1 MVSYAT
7 AFSSLGPPFPSPVR
21 KVGAPLAAIIAL
33 GTLVGLILSLLTAV
47 DPGGTVLGFALSSL
61 AMAGVLLCYL
71 WLDRWEPEPPR
82 LLVMAFLWGASVAVV
97 LSVAFEHVIEQTFGL
112 GGEKPSFVTVAIGAP
127 VIEEAAKGAFL
138 LLMMT
143 GRRRSELN
151 TMTDCLVY
159 AGFTAVGFSWLENI
173 FYIASGETM
182 AGSLA
187 IAGMRLVLGPFAH
200 PLFTAMIGIGV
211 YFALQ
216 ERSLIAKVGFLFL
229 GYLAAV
235 VMHGLWN
242 GSALLGAGTYLGVY
256 VLWMMPVFAFA
267 ITLAVVSRRRER
279 HIIAAKLPGLVAH
292 GLVTA
297 SEATW
302 LGSLQSR
309 KAAVDSAHRFG
320 GRHAAS
326 GVKRFV
332 IAVVELAYVRD
343 RIDRGFGD
351 ERVFR
356 LQNEEAH
363 RVVAARVNAG
373 PVLHMLNGYRFP
385 VP

>member
-1 MVSYAT
+1 MYHAT
-7 AFSSLGPPFPSPVR
+7 AFSSLGPPLPAPVR
-21 KVGAPLAAIIAL
+21 KVGAPLAAIIGL

-61 AMAGVLLCYL
+61 AMTCVLLCYL

-82 LLVMAFLWGASVAVV
+82 LLVLAFLWGASVAVV
-97 LSVAFEHVIEQTFGL
+97 LSVAFEHVIEQSFGL

-143 GRRRSELN
+143 GRRRAELN
-151 TMTDCLVY
+151 TMTDCLIY

-173 FYIASGETM
+173 FYIASGETV

-200 PLFTAMIGIGV
+200 PLFTTMIGIGV

-216 ERSLIAKVGFLFL
+216 QRSLLAKAGFLLL

-242 GSALLGAGTYLGVY
+242 GSALLGASTYLGVY
-256 VLWMMPVFAFA
+256 VLWMMPIFGLA

-279 HIIAAKLPGLVAH
+279 HIIASKLPGLVAH
-292 GLVTA
+292 GLVTPP
-297 SEATW
+297 EATW

-309 KAAVDSAHRFG
+309 KTAVSNARRFG
-320 GRHAAS
+320 GRRAAWS
-326 GVKRFV
+326 VKRFTM
-332 IAVVELAYVRD
+332 AVVELAYVRD

-351 ERVFR
+351 NRVFA

-363 RVVAARVNAG
+363 RLVAARADAG
-373 PVLHMLNGYRFP
+373 PALHLLNGYRFP
-385 VP
+385 VR

>member
-7 AFSSLGPPFPSPVR
+7 GVNSLGPPLPAPVR

-61 AMAGVLLCYL
+61 AMTCVLLCYL

-97 LSVAFEHVIEQTFGL
+97 LSVAFEHVIEQTFGF
-112 GGEKPSFVTVAIGAP
+112 GGEEPSFVTVAIGAP

-143 GRRRSELN
+143 GRRRAELN
-151 TMTDCLVY
+151 TMTDCLIY

-173 FYIASGETM
+173 FYIASGETV

-200 PLFTAMIGIGV
+200 PLFTTMMGIGV

-216 ERSLIAKVGFLFL
+216 QRSLLAKAGFLLL

-242 GSALLGAGTYLGVY
+242 GSALLGANTYLGVY
-256 VLWMMPVFAFA
+256 VLWMMPIFGLA

-292 GLVTA
+292 GLVTPP
-297 SEATW
+297 EATW
-302 LGSLQSR
+302 LGSLKSR
-309 KAAVDSAHRFG
+309 KIAAANAHRFG
-320 GRHAAS
+320 GRRAAWS
-326 GVKRFV
+326 VKRFTM
-332 IAVVELAYVRD
+332 AVVELAYVRD

-351 ERVFR
+351 DRVFA

-363 RVVAARVNAG
+363 RVVAARAEAG
-373 PVLHMLNGYRFP
+373 PALHLLNGYRFP
-385 VP
+385 IR

>member
-1 MVSYAT
+1 MSHAT
-7 AFSSLGPPFPSPVR
+7 AFSSLGPPLPAPVR
-21 KVGAPLAAIIAL
+21 KVGAPLAAIIGL

-61 AMAGVLLCYL
+61 AMTCVLLCYL

-82 LLVMAFLWGASVAVV
+82 LLVLAFLWGASVAVV
-97 LSVAFEHVIEQTFGL
+97 LSVAFEHVIEQSFCL

-143 GRRRSELN
+143 GRRRAELN
-151 TMTDCLVY
+151 TMTDCLIY

-173 FYIASGETM
+173 FYIASGETV

-200 PLFTAMIGIGV
+200 PLFTTMIGIGV

-216 ERSLIAKVGFLFL
+216 QRSLLAKAGFLLL

-242 GSALLGAGTYLGVY
+242 GSALLGASTYLGVY
-256 VLWMMPVFAFA
+256 VLWMMPIFGLA

-279 HIIAAKLPGLVAH
+279 HIIASKLPGLVAH
-292 GLVTA
+292 GLVTPP
-297 SEATW
+297 EATW

-309 KAAVDSAHRFG
+309 KTAVSNARRFG
-320 GRHAAS
+320 GRRAAWS
-326 GVKRFV
+326 VKRFTM
-332 IAVVELAYVRD
+332 AVVELAYVRD

-351 ERVFR
+351 NRVFA

-363 RVVAARVNAG
+363 RLVAARADAG
-373 PVLHMLNGYRFP
+373 PALHLLNGYRFP
-385 VP
+385 VR